1 MESKSAR
8 VNGAYGGSGGS
19 FGGSVQSAGFEEAHD
34 PRLRDSFRS
43 TASSS
48 LTRELPEG
56 GLLEPLG
63 PDPEG
68 DGFTKWTNRRRNRM
82 RPVMFHPTGSFKHLK
97 DLGKLVE
104 HKPMGTL
111 ATRGLPGDDSDLE
124 IKKHMPGY
132 TGFVRAKQHI
142 SGRTFGEA
150 TRRAL
155 STDYREVVCT
165 SPIPAAPQAN
175 RKIPQAILP
184 DTFVTN
190 MTGGKTSH
198 VPGYTGFVP
207 GIRATHAK
215 SYGSATSAELLKL
228 SQKFPRD
235 RSVELP
241 GRAQGAHARKQHPVD
256 SAPLPGGVRTN
267 LPPDKLIPVHL
278 RYLRF

>member
-1 MESKSAR
+1 MATPAR
-8 VNGAYGGSGGS
+8 FTQSGPLS
-19 FGGSVQSAGFEEAHD
+19 HSRAVAQAGYEEAGD
-34 PRLRDSFRS
+34 PSLRDSFR
-43 TASSS
+43 A
-48 LTRELPEG
+48 
-56 GLLEPLG
+56 EPDEYG
-63 PDPEG
+63 YATGVVDNITGAPGVAATD
-68 DGFTKWTNRRRNRM
+68 DQFTKWTNRRRNRM

-104 HKPMGTL
+104 HKEVGTL
-111 ATRGLPGDDSDLE
+111 GTRGLPGDDASQE
-124 IKKHMPGY
+124 IKKHLPGY
-132 TGFVRAKQHI
+132 TGFVRGEQHI
-142 SGRTFGEA
+142 SGRTFGET

-155 STDYREVVCT
+155 ATDYREVVCT

-175 RKIPQAILP
+175 RKIPQAVLA

-190 MTGGKTSH
+190 MTTGKTSH

-235 RSVELP
+235 RSLELA
-241 GRAQGAHARKQHPVD
+241 GRASTAHARKEHHVD

>member
-1 MESKSAR
+1 MSSGSASAR
-8 VNGAYGGSGGS
+8 A
-19 FGGSVQSAGFEEAHD
+19 AAEAHAEAID
-34 PRLRDSFRS
+34 PTLRDSFRS
-43 TASSS
+43 SAPSALSRSLPPDALDTLTASQQ
-48 LTRELPEG
+48 L
-56 GLLEPLG
+56 
-63 PDPEG
+63 D
-68 DGFTKWTNRRRNRM
+68 DGYAPWANKRRNRM

-104 HKPMGTL
+104 PKPMGTL
-111 ATRGLPGDDSDLE
+111 ATRGLPGAEDGDE
-124 IKKHMPGY
+124 IKKHLPGY

-142 SGRTFGEA
+142 SGRTFGES
-150 TRRAL
+150 TRRAMAIE
-155 STDYREVVCT
+155 YREVVCT

-175 RKIPQAILP
+175 RKIKQAVLH
-184 DTFVTN
+184 DTFVSNATA
-190 MTGGKTSH
+190 GKTYH

-215 SYGSATSAELLKL
+215 SYGSATGTELLKL

-235 RSVELP
+235 RTVELE
-241 GRAQGAHARKQHPVD
+241 GQASTAHARKQTDLD